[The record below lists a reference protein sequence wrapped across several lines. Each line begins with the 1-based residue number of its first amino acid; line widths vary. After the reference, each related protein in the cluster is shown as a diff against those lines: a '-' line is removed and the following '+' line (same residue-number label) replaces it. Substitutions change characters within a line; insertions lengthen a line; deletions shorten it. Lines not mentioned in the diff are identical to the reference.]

1 MLFVDFLG
9 WTLFSI
15 DVGEMP
21 KKSAALSQP
30 DVNSSLL
37 VLITFLLHLNL
48 IFSGEAI
55 YPTRRGPVGEE
66 KPKHSSLPQTKETQV
81 LPGNSLL
88 LYEQPISFQERIKS
102 RFLFFRSPVLVAEF
116 LNGERHWQSLHNF
129 SCDEV
134 SFSKLCWAPANHWRA
149 PAPLFWAQEKA
160 SKIQKNGWSSNL
172 G

>member
-1 MLFVDFLG
+1 MLFVDFLE

-66 KPKHSSLPQTKETQV
+66 EPKHSSLPQTKETQV
-81 LPGNSLL
+81 LPINSLL

-102 RFLFFRSPVLVAEF
+102 RFLYLINFFSSDLQCW
-116 LNGERHWQSLHNF
+116 WQSF
-129 SCDEV
+129 
-134 SFSKLCWAPANHWRA
+134 
-149 PAPLFWAQEKA
+149 
-160 SKIQKNGWSSNL
+160 
-172 G
+172 

>member
-37 VLITFLLHLNL
+37 VLITFLLHL

-66 KPKHSSLPQTKETQV
+66 KPKHSSLPQTKKTQV
-81 LPGNSLL
+81 LPINSLL
-88 LYEQPISFQERIKS
+88 LYEQPISLQERIKS
-102 RFLFFRSPVLVAEF
+102 FFL
-116 LNGERHWQSLHNF
+116 
-129 SCDEV
+129 
-134 SFSKLCWAPANHWRA
+134 
-149 PAPLFWAQEKA
+149 
-160 SKIQKNGWSSNL
+160 
-172 G
+172 